1 MQPIVFE
8 GRAAGSLA
16 EQPEVAVR
24 RCENIFAV
32 GDAVGMCRF
41 TTKLFNSPSLPGYE
55 EFVDQVANV
64 TGINLSVEQLDRI
77 GLNIM
82 GVERMINS
90 ELGVSRKD
98 DTLPKRWFEEAI
110 GVGPYKG
117 EKIDRQKFDD
127 MLTRFYEISNL
138 TEEGLPQP
146 EFRRELDAGLT
157 S

>member
-1 MQPIVFE
+1 RVTLEINAKINDDPDFKRELYGGDVSAKPNSYE
-8 GRAAGSLA
+8 GK
-16 EQPEVAVR
+16 EIAVR

-55 EFVDQVANV
+55 EVVAQVAHV
-64 TGINLSVEQLDRI
+64 TGIALTVDQLDHI

-90 ELGVSRKD
+90 QLGVSRKD

-110 GVGPYKG
+110 GVGPFKG
-117 EKIDRQKFDD
+117 DKIERREFDD
-127 MLTRFYEISNL
+127 MLSGFYAIS
-138 TEEGLPQP
+138 
-146 EFRRELDAGLT
+146 
-157 S
+157 